1 MIFESFPWKR
11 ELARNVTVLKT
22 WATKPHTERG
32 GFYVQRSVFLSA
44 FIVRKLMENRK
55 ISDAVSNRN
64 IVCNSYHALRPV
76 SDRLSRFLS
85 GSAED
90 YDLANPRNMSINVY
104 DLVSEIMH
112 SYTFAMVINRRNRCT
127 SFLVNSY
134 RRKDKRLL
142 EITTAAFE
150 KILTDVIRDDVRAIS
165 ITVDDTSGKISA
177 TVTAFTRPR
186 SVRRGPRRRSRPR
199 RAR

>member
-1 MIFESFPWKR
+1 MIFESRTWKR
-11 ELARNVTVLKT
+11 ELAHNAKVLKT
-22 WATKPHTERG
+22 WAKKPTERG
-32 GFYVQRSVFLSA
+32 GFYIQRSVFLSA

-55 ISDAVSNRN
+55 ISDAVRNRS

-90 YDLANPRNMSINVY
+90 YDLANRRKMSINVY

-112 SYTFAMVINRRNRCT
+112 SYTFTMVTNKRNRCT

-142 EITTAAFE
+142 EITTTAFE
-150 KILTDVIRDDVRAIS
+150 KILTDVIRDDVRQVS
-165 ITVDDTSGKISA
+165 ITVDDATGKISA
-177 TVTAFTRPR
+177 TVTGFAR
-186 SVRRGPRRRSRPR
+186 SRSAPRGPRRRSRPR
-199 RAR
+199 HAR